1 MFKKMFNVQ
10 KIIFDAIG
18 EKIGFMKIRRKIL
31 HINKNEALKLRFSD
45 VIGDSM
51 STVHFYYLA

>member
-1 MFKKMFNVQ
+1 MQ

-18 EKIGFMKIRRKIL
+18 EKIEFHENKEENIAY
-31 HINKNEALKLRFSD
+31 KNEALKLRFSD